1 LSYASLR
8 NCVHLSTLGQQAA
21 GGRVKIPFTRTR
33 RRRQPGRSATVFFLS
48 LHGVPIHV
56 SRS

>member
-21 GGRVKIPFTRTR
+21 GGRV
-33 RRRQPGRSATVFFLS
+33 
-48 LHGVPIHV
+48 
-56 SRS
+56 